1 MKPSP
6 AVSSPEACKAAG
18 QGQQSCPVCQAW
30 GGVSGLGNV
39 SGPGLG
45 PGIVPERGSRPG
57 AATEYGPGT
66 GAVSGPGQGPSD
78 VLGPRQGSGAV
89 LGPGQGPSDVLGP
102 RQGSGAVSGPGQG
115 PSDVLG
121 PRQGSGAV
129 SGPGQQ
135 PTAASGAGSVPD
147 LGVPPSPGRE
157 VGPGPRRGSGA
168 GQRPSEPITIPTPAQ
183 QQKTQATPGQ
193 ASRQKVVVTGGA
205 GYLGFSLGSS
215 LAKSGTSVILLD
227 LRRPQWELCPGTEF
241 IQVQ

>member
-1 MKPSP
+1 MKPNP

-18 QGQQSCPVCQAW
+18 QGQQSCPICQAW

-78 VLGPRQGSGAV
+78 VLGPRQGSGAM
-89 LGPGQGPSDVLGP
+89 
-102 RQGSGAVSGPGQG
+102 SGPGQW
-115 PSDVLG
+115 
-121 PRQGSGAV
+121 
-129 SGPGQQ
+129 
-135 PTAASGAGSVPD
+135 PTAALGAS
-147 LGVPPSPGRE
+147 PSPGRE

-227 LRRPQWELCPGTEF
+227 LRRPPY
-241 IQVQ
+241 I

>member
-1 MKPSP
+1 MKPNP
-6 AVSSPEACKAAG
+6 AGSSPEACKAAG
-18 QGQQSCPVCQAW
+18 QGQQSCPVCQAC

-57 AATEYGPGT
+57 AATEHGTGT
-66 GAVSGPGQGPSD
+66 GAVSGPWQGPSD

-89 LGPGQGPSDVLGP
+89 LGPGQRPSDVLGP
-102 RQGSGAVSGPGQG
+102 RQGSGAVP
-115 PSDVLG
+115 
-121 PRQGSGAV
+121 
-129 SGPGQQ
+129 GPGQQ
-135 PTAASGAGSVPD
+135 PTAASGAGPVPD
-147 LGVPPSPGRE
+147 LGASPSPGRE

>member
-1 MKPSP
+1 M
-6 AVSSPEACKAAG
+6 
-18 QGQQSCPVCQAW
+18 
-30 GGVSGLGNV
+30 
-39 SGPGLG
+39 
-45 PGIVPERGSRPG
+45 
-57 AATEYGPGT
+57 
-66 GAVSGPGQGPSD
+66 
-78 VLGPRQGSGAV
+78 
-89 LGPGQGPSDVLGP
+89 
-102 RQGSGAVSGPGQG
+102 
-115 PSDVLG
+115 
-121 PRQGSGAV
+121 
-129 SGPGQQ
+129 
-135 PTAASGAGSVPD
+135 PD